1 MKTLKIIAL
10 VVFGI
15 IGLFLLVCLF
25 LPKNV
30 HTEGIGVIKAPA
42 SLVFEQVN
50 NFKNWEKW
58 SPFQEDSTMKY
69 EYQGPE
75 SGVGCKVLWTS
86 QKSGNG
92 SQTITESIPY
102 SFLKT
107 DLDFM
112 EQGSAFS
119 VYTFEQQ
126 GDSTIMKWSTDMLDL
141 GYPLGRFM
149 GLFMNGM
156 MQPYYKKGFENLNSI
171 LSDMPKIEVSIQQLE
186 KRNALLIKDSA
197 MVNDIGAKMGE
208 LFGELSAFMATNK
221 IEMAGYPYCIYYS
234 WDYSKP
240 FVMECAIPVTVK
252 VAKTTGRIQFREFQ
266 PTKVAKTVH
275 LGSYESTA
283 KTHESMGVYLSTN
296 KLENFGFPWEVY
308 VTDPTT
314 EPDTSKWITEIYYPI
329 K

>member
-10 VVFGI
+10 IVLGI

-30 HTEGIGVIKAPA
+30 HTEATGVIKAPA
-42 SLVFEQVN
+42 NLVFEQVN
-50 NFKNWEKW
+50 NLKNWEKW
-58 SPFQEDSTMKY
+58 SPFQEDSTMKH

-75 SGVGCKVLWTS
+75 LGVGSKMLWTS
-86 QKSGNG
+86 ENNGDG

-102 SFLKT
+102 SFIKT

-112 EQGSAFS
+112 EQGTAFS

-156 MQPYYKKGFENLNSI
+156 MQPYYKKGFENLNN
-171 LSDMPKIEVSIQQLE
+171 LLAAMPKIEINIQELE

-208 LFGELSAFMATNK
+208 LFGELSTFMASNK
-221 IEMAGYPYCIYYS
+221 LETAGYPYCIYYS

-240 FVMECAIPVTVK
+240 FVMECALPVTGK
-252 VAKTTGRIQFREFQ
+252 VTKTSGRIQFREFE

-275 LGSYESTA
+275 MGNYESTA
-283 KTHESMGVYLSTN
+283 KAHESINNYLAVN
-296 KLENFGFPWEVY
+296 KIEIAGFPWEVY

-314 EPDTSKWITEIYYPI
+314 EPDTNKWVTEIYYPI